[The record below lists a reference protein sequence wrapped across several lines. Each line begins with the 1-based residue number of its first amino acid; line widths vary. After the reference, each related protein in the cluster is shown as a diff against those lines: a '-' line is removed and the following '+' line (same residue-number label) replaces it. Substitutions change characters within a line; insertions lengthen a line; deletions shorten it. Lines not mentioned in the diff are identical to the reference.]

1 MRRSSALDK
10 ARRDLSDNERREMT
24 IAEADAAAAFEHIH
38 DADVALGQIVRIQ
51 SALSLMMTSDLADGV
66 VSDALILIVNVLETE
81 TIKLEDAL
89 QQASHKT
96 WAYKFA
102 PDKILNA

>member
-96 WAYKFA
+96 WPTNSRPTKS
-102 PDKILNA
+102 

>member
-10 ARRDLSDNERREMT
+10 ARKDLSDEDRREMT

-51 SALSLMMTSDLADGV
+51 SALTLMMTSDLAADA
-66 VSDALILIVNVLETE
+66 VSDALVLIVNVLEQATSE
-81 TIKLEDAL
+81 LEDAL